1 MSPPGIEPGT
11 SRTRG
16 EQSATRPRAAA
27 DITGE
32 ARQTGM
38 PFPDTNPASAMTADP
53 GGNCL
58 VMVVTR
64 LNETRNC
71 VFRMTLNAQA
81 ALQ

>member
-27 DITGE
+27 DTTGE

-38 PFPDTNPASAMTADP
+38 TFPDTNPASAMTADP
-53 GGNCL
+53 EGNCL
-58 VMVVTR
+58 VLVVKG
-64 LNETRNC
+64 LSETRNC
-71 VFRMTLNAQA
+71 VFRLTLNAQA
-81 ALQ
+81 GLQ